1 MKKIVTYIKQGK
13 GTGLL
18 FLLAGAVI
26 MTLFFI
32 IPAKEMVKDIEPK
45 IMLVAK
51 DFLPITIENKKI
63 TTPTDTYKKLDID
76 LSFDNTGKDLFP
88 VVLDTKNQSPDLTN
102 EKIGLFITKDAIF
115 AATNAGLKRVE
126 YIDGTYDINAFNQL
140 YKQTIDKVSL
150 IASLVF
156 IGFFFL
162 NLLIKAII
170 VSLACFIISK
180 ILKQK
185 NLLTFP
191 NFMRLSSVIIAIL
204 EIINIIII
212 SVFSIPTTGL
222 HILLLGI
229 ILAFLYLQ
237 KYNQDDAI

>member
-1 MKKIVTYIKQGK
+1 MKKIATYIKQGK

-18 FLLAGAVI
+18 FLLAGAVV

-32 IPAKEMVKDIEPK
+32 IPTKEMIRDIEPK
-45 IMLVAK
+45 VMLVAK
-51 DFLPITIENKKI
+51 DFLPITIENQKI
-63 TTPTDTYKKLDID
+63 TSPIDTYKRLDVD
-76 LSFDNTGKDLFP
+76 LSFDNSEKDLFP
-88 VVLDTKNQSPDLTN
+88 VVLDTKNQNPDLTS
-102 EKIGLFITKDAIF
+102 EKLGLFITKDAIF
-115 AATNAGLKRVE
+115 AKTNTNLKRIE
-126 YIDGTYDINAFNQL
+126 YIDGTYDINTFNQL
-140 YKQTIDKVSL
+140 YNQIMGKISL

-156 IGFFFL
+156 IGFFFI

-170 VSLACFIISK
+170 ISLACLVISK

-191 NFMRLSSVIIAIL
+191 SFMRLSSIIIAIL

-237 KYNQDDAI
+237 KYNQDDAV